1 MCVCINAI
9 VQTEAN
15 THLENVNIWGSESGI
30 QEFFVLFFLLFY
42 QPEVT
47 SKLKLEDLMG
57 INQPSTGTSFGRGG
71 HSCGSLSLRRNNE
84 ILRQKGRASGA
95 SMRVA
100 FMLGPFEHQG
110 LKRAKCRGRLQEAA
124 LPDAKK
130 SFLTAYVSQ

>member
-57 INQPSTGTSFGRGG
+57 INQPSTGTSFGGG
-71 HSCGSLSLRRNNE
+71 GAQLWQFVSEGIMRYSDRKAEPLVRACGWPLCWAHLNT
-84 ILRQKGRASGA
+84 K
-95 SMRVA
+95 
-100 FMLGPFEHQG
+100 
-110 LKRAKCRGRLQEAA
+110 
-124 LPDAKK
+124 D
-130 SFLTAYVSQ
+130 